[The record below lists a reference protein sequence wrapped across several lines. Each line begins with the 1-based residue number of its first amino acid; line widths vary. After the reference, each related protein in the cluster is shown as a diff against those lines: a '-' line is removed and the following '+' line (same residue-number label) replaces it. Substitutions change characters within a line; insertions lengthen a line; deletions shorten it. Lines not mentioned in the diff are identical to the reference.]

1 MDVVTP
7 MAESLFND
15 DMKDLSMDFL
25 EVGLDSITD
34 NEILR
39 EIPIVKTV
47 CAIRKTSIAIKE
59 KFLLRKFFNFVKAFN
74 NYGVEE
80 EEISKRKNA
89 IHNNEKWVYDEI
101 EFLSVYLDDMDS
113 VKKARILGR
122 LYNEYLNR
130 RINWERFCLFTEI
143 VNRMFSYDMD
153 MLLGF
158 YDYSKPDSS
167 KGLGF
172 DLTSYNRLVGLG
184 LIDREIDYGQ
194 DMSKYG
200 RVFREKSYAYRITYA
215 GKMIGEIIK
224 QLK

>member
-25 EVGLDSITD
+25 ELGLDSITD
-34 NEILR
+34 NEILK

-47 CAIRKTSIAIKE
+47 CAITKTSIAIKE

-74 NYGVEE
+74 NYDVK

-113 VKKARILGR
+113 DKKARILGK

-130 RINWERFCLFTEI
+130 RINW
-143 VNRMFSYDMD
+143 
-153 MLLGF
+153 
-158 YDYSKPDSS
+158 
-167 KGLGF
+167 
-172 DLTSYNRLVGLG
+172 
-184 LIDREIDYGQ
+184 
-194 DMSKYG
+194 
-200 RVFREKSYAYRITYA
+200 
-215 GKMIGEIIK
+215 
-224 QLK
+224 

>member
-1 MDVVTP
+1 
-7 MAESLFND
+7 
-15 DMKDLSMDFL
+15 
-25 EVGLDSITD
+25 
-34 NEILR
+34 
-39 EIPIVKTV
+39 
-47 CAIRKTSIAIKE
+47 
-59 KFLLRKFFNFVKAFN
+59 
-74 NYGVEE
+74 
-80 EEISKRKNA
+80 
-89 IHNNEKWVYDEI
+89 
-101 EFLSVYLDDMDS
+101 MDS

-200 RVFREKSYAYRITYA
+200 RVFREKSYAYRITYT